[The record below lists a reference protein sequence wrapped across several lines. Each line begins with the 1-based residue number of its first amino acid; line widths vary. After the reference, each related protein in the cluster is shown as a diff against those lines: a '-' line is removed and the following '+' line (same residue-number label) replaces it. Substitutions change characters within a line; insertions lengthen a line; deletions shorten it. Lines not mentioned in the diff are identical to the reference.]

1 MIYNYLMEHIDL
13 SNPKEANRMLQEAE
27 ADLSRARIEFDKV
40 WTWCLGCK
48 DYARRAEAYEDFID
62 CSVSGFRG
70 YQTSRPVLRCCK
82 CHSLWKYLD

>member
-1 MIYNYLMEHIDL
+1 MIYDYLRKQIDL
-13 SNPKEANRMLQEAE
+13 AKPAEVNKILQEAE
-27 ADLSRARIEFDKV
+27 IDLGNLRLDFDKV

-48 DYARRAEAYEDFID
+48 DWAKRSEAYEDYID
-62 CSVSGFRG
+62 SSIAGFRG

>member
-1 MIYNYLMEHIDL
+1 MIYDYLRKQIDL
-13 SNPKEANRMLQEAE
+13 TKPAEVNKILQEAE
-27 ADLSRARIEFDKV
+27 IDLGNLRLEFDKV

-48 DYARRAEAYEDFID
+48 DWAKRSEAYEDYID
-62 CSVSGFRG
+62 CSISGFRG